1 MSSNRHPLR
10 RTALL
15 CALAGLLSLL
25 PCLVGSQGQLMHY
38 GDYLL
43 QYIPFLRET
52 RRMLLSG
59 SYAWSWNT
67 FLGDSFYG
75 AYSYYTVANPFAYLA
90 LLFPD
95 NLLLYGTL
103 AAQLV
108 KFALSGI
115 FSFLYLKRF
124 VRDDTTATIGALLY
138 TFSGFTIINT
148 NYYFFLDV
156 IAVFP
161 LLLLGIELVGEHRSF
176 RSGWILAL
184 AVFVNAIVNYYFL
197 ISSFFLCAIYV
208 LFRFDLLRRPKGGLS
223 LLGRL
228 FGFSALGAGCGG
240 FLLLPAFW
248 KILHTPK
255 ATGSLGSLYLHP
267 YTRDN
272 ILERLRIFFMPIDN
286 NILHSFYDAGSWTST
301 AVYLSVFGALFVLLF
316 VLQNRRHWLTKAML
330 FLLVFLFVPLLN
342 GVFTLFSDFFYTRW
356 LYGLVLLLDLA
367 TVWMLEKRAA
377 LPAKMLKKWYGISLL
392 ILAVLAVPP
401 AAAAVLHRIG
411 IDTPLNALYPIV
423 ASSRFLGLRGI
434 ALSFGLTAV
443 NYLLLACILFRPRI
457 RPNTVLALV
466 CLACVCNY
474 AGYLALFHSYHA
486 FEQNLY
492 LHDIQALPVSEQTT
506 FTDRTDYSTDVLN
519 AGLFANTPS
528 VSGYHS
534 LQNENA
540 VAFAVAA
547 GYTDSPTVVSFPRP
561 AEQLSEIDTLLSV
574 RRYVDVSEAAESTAP
589 DGFTLV
595 SEENGVKTYENDNYL
610 PMGFCYD
617 GYLTQEDVERS
628 DLTAAQC
635 MLLGLVVDDRTAQI
649 VSDSIPELDISQI
662 SADDFD
668 LTDTANAR
676 RAQSSSD
683 FVGTS
688 SGFTAS
694 ITLDNANYVFFSVP
708 NDDGWRAT
716 VNGQEADILT
726 VNYGLCAVRCEA
738 GDNAIVF
745 TYHTPW
751 LMAGCVISALSI
763 LLTARLLFFSKRR
776 NAHV

>member
-1 MSSNRHPLR
+1 MSANRHPLC

-15 CALAGLLSLL
+15 CAFVGLLCLL
-25 PCLVGSQGQLMHY
+25 PCLIGSHGQLMHF

-95 NLLLYGTL
+95 SLLLYGTL

-108 KFALSGI
+108 KFVLSGV

-124 VRDDTTATIGALLY
+124 VRDDNTATIGALLY

-148 NYYFFLDV
+148 NYYFFLEV

-161 LLLLGIELVGEHRSF
+161 LLLLGIELVGEHRDR
-176 RSGWILAL
+176 RSGLILAL

-197 ISSFFLCAIYV
+197 ISSFFLCAIYI
-208 LFRFDLLRRPKGGLS
+208 LFRFALLRRPRGGLR

-272 ILERLRIFFMPIDN
+272 ILERLRVFFMPIDN
-286 NILHSFYDAGSWTST
+286 NIQHSFYDAGSWTST
-301 AVYLSVFGALFVLLF
+301 AVYLAVFGALFVLLF
-316 VLQNRRHWLTKAML
+316 ILRNRRHWLTKAL
-330 FLLVFLFVPLLN
+330 VLLFVFLLIPLLN
-342 GVFTLFSDFFYTRW
+342 GIFTLFSDFFYTRW
-356 LYGLVLLLDLA
+356 LYGFVLLLDLA
-367 TVWMLEKRAA
+367 TVLMLEKRAT
-377 LPAKMLKKWYGISLL
+377 LPARLLKKWYGISLL
-392 ILAVLAVPP
+392 IIAVLAVPP
-401 AAAAVLHRIG
+401 AVAAVLHRIG

-423 ASSRFLGLRGI
+423 ESTRSFGLRGI
-434 ALSFGLTAV
+434 ALSFGLTAI
-443 NYLLLACILFRPRI
+443 NYLLLACVLFRPHI
-457 RPNTVLALV
+457 RPNAVIAMV
-466 CLACVCNY
+466 CAACVCNY
-474 AGYLALFHSYHA
+474 AGYLILFNAYHA
-486 FEQNLY
+486 YEMTGY
-492 LHDIQALPVSEQTT
+492 LHDLQALPVSDQTV
-506 FTDRTDYSTDVLN
+506 FTDRTDYSSDILN
-519 AGLFANTPS
+519 AGLFAGTPS
-528 VSGYHS
+528 VSSYHS

-540 VAFAVAA
+540 VAFAVAV
-547 GYTDSPTVVSFPRP
+547 GYTESSTVVSFPRP
-561 AEQLSEIDTLLSV
+561 KEQLSEIDTLLSV
-574 RRYVDVSEAAESTAP
+574 RRYVDVSESEESTAP
-589 DGFTLV
+589 EGFSLV
-595 SEENGVKTYENDNYL
+595 SDENGVKTYENDNYL

-617 GYLTQEDVERS
+617 GYLTQEAAENS
-628 DLTAAQC
+628 NLTMAQC
-635 MLLGLVVDDRTAQI
+635 MLLGLVVDDRTAQA
-649 VSDSIPELDISQI
+649 VSDILPELDVSQL
-662 SADDFD
+662 SADSFD

-676 RAQSSSD
+676 RTQSSSD
-683 FVGTS
+683 FAGTS

-694 ITLDNANYVFFSVP
+694 ITLDSANYVFFSVP
-708 NDDGWRAT
+708 NDEGWHAT

-751 LMAGCVISALSI
+751 LVAGCAVTAGCL
-763 LLTARLLFFSKRR
+763 LLTLVLVFFSKRR
-776 NAHV
+776 KPHV